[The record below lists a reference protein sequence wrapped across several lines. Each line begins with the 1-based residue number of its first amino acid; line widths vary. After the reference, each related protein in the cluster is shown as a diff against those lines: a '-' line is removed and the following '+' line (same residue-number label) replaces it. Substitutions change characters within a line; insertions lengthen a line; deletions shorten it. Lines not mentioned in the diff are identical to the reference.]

1 MKKTDFIAYLKD
13 ADFGNL
19 FRDMG
24 YDNPSNLAPVCLDF
38 DFDEQKQ
45 QFDFVEIAQKSS
57 FKIFRCDVA
66 SVPSASLR
74 KKIDHK
80 LRRYAENYIA
90 IYVIPETEHH
100 LWVIPVK
107 SLEKRDLV
115 TVEYDE
121 AKKAEFLAQKMD
133 ALSFEVDQ
141 EVTITDVTSIIQKEF
156 AINSEKI
163 TKDFY
168 TGFRKQH
175 ESFAKFINGIDV
187 EGDRQ
192 WYVSVMLNRLMFC
205 YFIQKKGFLNFDTH
219 YLRNKLEWCRE
230 NKGKDKYFSF
240 YKGFLKVL
248 FHGGLN
254 APSKKR
260 QAEFERTYGKIPYL
274 NGGLFDEHQI
284 ERDYKDIDI
293 KDEAFESLFDFFDK
307 WNWHLDTRISAS
319 GRDINPDVLGYIFE
333 QYINDRAQMGA
344 YYTKEDIT
352 EYIGK
357 NCIIPFV
364 MNKVQGS
371 LNKTELDFIW
381 DTLAQSGD
389 TYIYDAVKKGVDLP
403 LPDYI
408 ECGVDT
414 TKPKLLERRS
424 RWNEKAD
431 EAFALPTEIWRETVE
446 RRERCRNLRK
456 KISSHEISD
465 INDFITYNL
474 DIRKFAEE
482 LIATTPSE
490 NFVGQAFDA
499 LQNVTI
505 LDPTCGSGAFLF
517 AGMNILEPLYE
528 RCIDRME
535 DFNKKNGAFKK
546 ELDEI
551 KNKYR
556 SNIQYFIYKSI
567 ILRNLYGVDIMHE
580 ATEIAKLRLFLKMV
594 AVVDVDKRAE
604 NLGLDPLPDIDFN
617 VRCGNTLVGFANE
630 KELERSFEGDWIE
643 AAKKDA
649 IDAEMAE
656 VADTFNEFRRI
667 QLTPGGDL
675 VAFKE
680 AKSELKS
687 KLTKLNKTLDKKLF
701 ATNGMGKKFDEWKK
715 DAQPF
720 HWLSEFYQIIHE
732 NGGFDVIIG
741 NPPYVEYNKKD
752 SKTKKAVS
760 DIYKLNGDDGKTPC
774 AYKTLD
780 CGNLYTFCVER
791 SKKIV
796 GKFGFFGMIV
806 PISVTCTQ
814 RMQKVQDLILSSSIT
829 WLSNYAER
837 PGKLF
842 TGAEVLLT
850 IFISRYSQNAAEF
863 TTGFI
868 KWRSDDRDILF
879 KRINYNKLSSCVY
892 DYVQAKTSIELE
904 NSILKKL
911 KKQQALQ
918 FFMEKE
924 SSHRLFYRIGG
935 GRYWKIFT
943 SFSPKFI
950 LNGKES
956 TSSRENYLY
965 FRNESDR
972 DVAITLL
979 SSSLFYWFF
988 IMTTNC
994 RDLNPSDLK
1003 NFPFT
1008 MPNKEN
1014 SIHSELVQLSIEL
1027 MKEYKN
1033 KSVLKEKVSQKTGN
1047 ITYQEFYPRL
1057 SKPIIDEIDKVLAKH
1072 YGFTEEELDFIIN
1085 YDIKYRMGDE
1095 LTQDEE

>member
-1 MKKTDFIAYLKD
+1 MKKAEFIAYLQNR
-13 ADFGNL
+13 DFSSL
-19 FRDMG
+19 FLEMG
-24 YDNPSNLAPVCLDF
+24 YDNPSSSAPVCLDF
-38 DFDEQKQ
+38 DVDEQSL
-45 QFDFVEIAQKSS
+45 QFDFVEVAQKSS
-57 FKIFRCDVA
+57 FKIYCCDVA
-66 SVPSASLR
+66 EIPVASLC

-90 IYVIPETEHH
+90 IYVVPETEHH

-133 ALSFEVDQ
+133 VLSFDVDQ

-175 ESFAKFINGIDV
+175 DSFAKFISGIDV
-187 EGDRQ
+187 DGDRQ

-219 YLRNKLEWCRE
+219 YLRNKLEWCKE
-230 NKGKDKYFSF
+230 NKGEDKYFSF

-254 APSKKR
+254 APSKRR

-293 KDEAFESLFDFFDK
+293 KDEAFENLFDFFDK

-319 GRDINPDVLGYIFE
+319 GKDINPDVLGYIFE

-364 MNKVQGS
+364 MNKVQS
-371 LNKTELDFIW
+371 KLTKDENDFIW
-381 DTLAQSGD
+381 NTLANSKD

-408 ECGVDT
+408 EQGVDT
-414 TKPKLLERRS
+414 TKPDLLERRA
-424 RWNEKAD
+424 RWNEKTD
-431 EAFALPTEIWRETVE
+431 EALALPTEIWRETVE
-446 RRERCRNLRK
+446 RRERCYNLRK

-474 DIRKFAEE
+474 DIRKFAED

-490 NFVGQAFDA
+490 NFVEQTFEA

-535 DFNKKNGAFKK
+535 DFNKKNGAFKDQ
-546 ELDEI
+546 LDEI
-551 KNKYR
+551 KKNYR
-556 SNIQYFIYKSI
+556 SNIQYFIYKNI

-594 AVVDVDKRAE
+594 AVVEVDKRAE

-630 KELERSFEGDWIE
+630 KELEYSFDGNVFEMQ
-643 AAKKDA
+643 KKTE
-649 IDAEMAE
+649 IDAEMAN
-656 VADTFNEFRRI
+656 VAETFDKFRRI
-667 QLTPGGDL
+667 QLTPGSD
-675 VAFKE
+675 VAALKE
-680 AKSELKS
+680 SKKELKA
-687 KLTKLNKTLDKKLF
+687 KLQKLNKTLDKKLF
-701 ATNGMGKKFDEWKK
+701 ATNGMSKEFDEWKH

-720 HWLSEFYQIIHE
+720 HWLSEFYQIIHG

-741 NPPYVEYNKKD
+741 NPPYVEYSKVKKLY
-752 SKTKKAVS
+752 S
-760 DIYKLNGDDGKTPC
+760 LNS
-774 AYKTLD
+774 YKTVS
-780 CGNLYTFCVER
+780 CGNLYANVYER
-791 SKKIV
+791 CTNIV
-796 GKFGFFGMIV
+796 RPDSLMGMIV
-806 PISVTCTQ
+806 QLPIVCTD
-814 RMQKVQDLILSSSIT
+814 RMQEAQNLLAKRRT
-829 WLSNYAER
+829 WLYTFDDR

-842 TGAEVLLT
+842 DNLEHIRCT
-850 IFISRYSQNAAEF
+850 IFI
-863 TTGFI
+863 TTGNTSQLYSTRYI
-868 KWRSDDRDILF
+868 RWYSETRNILF
-879 KRINYNKLSSCVY
+879 
-892 DYVQAKTSIELE
+892 
-904 NSILKKL
+904 
-911 KKQQALQ
+911 QQIGLVDV
-918 FFMEKE
+918 EKE
-924 SSHRLFYRIGG
+924 NGTIPKKGGRLFNQV
-935 GRYWKIFT
+935 WKKIKSNSSLSYFLDSRGVPFYYHNAPQYFNRFT
-943 SFSPKFI
+943 DFI
-950 LNGKES
+950 PFFQNSLGEKVISTHVKPIYVRQKKDIDVVIAALN
-956 TSSRENYLY
+956 
-965 FRNESDR
+965 
-972 DVAITLL
+972 
-979 SSSLFYWFF
+979 SSLFCWYNVLCS
-988 IMTTNC
+988 NC
-994 RDLNPSDLK
+994 RDLTLREINSFPLKIDAISPSLK
-1003 NFPFT
+1003 
-1008 MPNKEN
+1008 E
-1014 SIHSELVQLSIEL
+1014 HLSTLKTRL
-1027 MKEYKN
+1027 MKDFQKNACRKECVYK
-1033 KSVLKEKVSQKTGN
+1033 KTGKVV
-1047 ITYQEFYPRL
+1047 YDEYYPKL

-1095 LTQDEE
+1095 LSTDDD

>member
-1 MKKTDFIAYLKD
+1 MKKNEFIAYLRD

-24 YDNPSNLAPVCLDF
+24 YDNPSSLAPICRDFDDSEQKIQLDF
-38 DFDEQKQ
+38 IE
-45 QFDFVEIAQKSS
+45 VAQKSS
-57 FKIFRCDVA
+57 FKIFRCEVA
-66 SVPSASLR
+66 EIPSPSLC

-80 LRRYAENYIA
+80 LRRFAENYIA

-107 SLEKRDLV
+107 TLEKRNLV
-115 TVEYDE
+115 TVEYEE
-121 AKKAEFLAQKMD
+121 AKKAEFLLQKMD
-133 ALSFEVDQ
+133 ALSFDVNQ

-175 ESFAKFINGIDV
+175 DSFAKFISGIDV
-187 EGDRQ
+187 DGDKQ

-205 YFIQKKGFLNFDTH
+205 YFIQKKGFLNFDH
-219 YLRNKLEWCRE
+219 DYLRNKLEWCKE
-230 NKGKDKYFSF
+230 HKGDNQYFTF
-240 YKGFLKVL
+240 YKGFLKAL

-254 APSKKR
+254 SPSKKR
-260 QAEFERTYGKIPYL
+260 LAEFEKMYGKIPYL

-293 KDEAFESLFDFFDK
+293 KDDAFENLFDFFDK

-357 NCIIPFV
+357 NCIVPFV
-364 MNKVQGS
+364 MNKVQS
-371 LNKTELDFIW
+371 KLSKTENDFIW
-381 DTLAQSGD
+381 DSLAQSGD
-389 TYIYDAVKKGVDLP
+389 TYIYDAVKKGVDRP

-408 ECGVDT
+408 ECGVDA
-414 TKPKLLERRS
+414 TKPNLLERRA
-424 RWNEKAD
+424 RWNEKTD
-431 EAFALPTEIWRETVE
+431 EVLALPTEIWRETVE
-446 RRERCRNLRK
+446 RRERCYNLRK

-474 DIRKFAEE
+474 DVRKFVED
-482 LIATTPSE
+482 LIAKTPSE
-490 NFVGQAFDA
+490 NFIGQMFDA

-556 SNIQYFIYKSI
+556 SNIQYFIYKNI

-594 AVVDVDKRAE
+594 AVVDADKRAE

-630 KELERSFEGDWIE
+630 NELQNSFVGDAFE
-643 AAKKDA
+643 MQKKA
-649 IDAEMAE
+649 EIDAEMSD
-656 VADTFNEFRRI
+656 VAKTFDEFKRI
-667 QLTPGGDL
+667 QLTSGSDL
-675 VAFKE
+675 AAFKE
-680 AKSELKS
+680 AKKELMS
-687 KLTKLNKTLDKKLF
+687 KLSKLNKTLDKKLF
-701 ATNGMGKKFDEWKK
+701 ATNNMGKTFEEWKH

-720 HWLSEFYQIIHE
+720 HWLSEFYQIIHG

-741 NPPYVEYNKKD
+741 NPPYVVYTKKN
-752 SKTKKAVS
+752 SVSKKAVS
-760 DIYKLNGDDGKTPC
+760 DIYSLKE
-774 AYKTLD
+774 YETLD
-780 CGNLYTFCVER
+780 CNNLYAFVLER
-791 SKKIV
+791 SNKMV
-796 GKFGFFGMIV
+796 AHNGFMGMII
-806 PISVTCTQ
+806 PISSVSSPQ
-814 RMQKVQDLILSSSIT
+814 FNPLVNILLKSMIFWTSSF
-829 WLSNYAER
+829 SNR

-842 TGAEVLLT
+842 DVEQRLT
-850 IFISRYSQNAAEF
+850 ILNGCKINNKKTTNSVYFSSPYKHWYSEE
-863 TTGFI
+863 
-868 KWRSDDRDILF
+868 RDNLF
-879 KRINYNKLSSCVY
+879 VNLKFVP
-892 DYVQAKTSIELE
+892 
-904 NSILKKL
+904 NSIDEFDIGLSKIGTEEENNIKTKLAETKDKKIGFLNLKSNNHYV
-911 KKQQALQ
+911 
-918 FFMEKE
+918 FFHNAPTYFIRAMAFQPNKGMKE
-924 SSHRLFYRIGG
+924 SSHYKTIACETPEIAESVACVLNSSLY
-935 GRYWKIFT
+935 YWYYKMY
-943 SFSPKFI
+943 SNCRDFSEREWKDFPCSLGEKEI
-950 LNGKES
+950 L
-956 TSSRENYLY
+956 TLY
-965 FRNESDR
+965 KK
-972 DVAITLL
+972 L
-979 SSSLFYWFF
+979 SSSY
-988 IMTTNC
+988 N
-994 RDLNPSDLK
+994 
-1003 NFPFT
+1003 
-1008 MPNKEN
+1008 
-1014 SIHSELVQLSIEL
+1014 
-1027 MKEYKN
+1027 KN
-1033 KSVLKEKVSQKTGN
+1033 KLVKNRFYGQSQV
-1047 ITYQEFYPRL
+1047 FYEEYYPSK

-1095 LTQDEE
+1095 LNNEDD